1 LAYQDTRH
9 AAGGSLVFELLPAL
23 LIIIVI
29 IVLLLSQ
36 EASGVGLAP

>member
-1 LAYQDTRH
+1 M
-9 AAGGSLVFELLPAL
+9 AGDGAMLGMDSSLELLL
-23 LIIIVI
+23 SLIIVIVI